1 MRISDWSSDVCS
13 SDLASSATAAYRPRR
28 CSRRSKTATGSVG
41 AWRMSEPVAVLTS
54 PATARRINVMEPW
67 LGQEEIDAVG
77 AVIASGWVAQ
87 GPRVAE
93 FERAFAE
100 AMQIPHRSEERRVG
114 KEGGSTVRN
123 GLSPAH

>member
-1 MRISDWSSDVCS
+1 
-13 SDLASSATAAYRPRR
+13 
-28 CSRRSKTATGSVG
+28 
-41 AWRMSEPVAVLTS
+41 MSEPVAVLTS

-93 FERAFAE
+93 FARAFAE
-100 AMQIPHRSEERRVG
+100 AMQITHAVATSSCTTALHLALVVAGIGHGDEGVVPSFSFIATTHAVRYVGDTPVFAEEI
-114 KEGGSTVRN
+114 
-123 GLSPAH
+123 